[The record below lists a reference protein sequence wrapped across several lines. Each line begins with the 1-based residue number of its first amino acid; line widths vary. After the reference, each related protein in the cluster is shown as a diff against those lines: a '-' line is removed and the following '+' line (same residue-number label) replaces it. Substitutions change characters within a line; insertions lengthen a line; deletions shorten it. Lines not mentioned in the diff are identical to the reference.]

1 MENLPWKWILWGIA
15 FVMAFSSLVKLSIDR
30 RDELQGKLE
39 IYLESQKSLISN
51 KRKILA
57 EHRRRASLAKRIAAE
72 KARQEAAEVK
82 EAKEAK
88 ANSE

>member
-15 FVMAFSSLVKLSIDR
+15 FVMAMSSLVKLSIDR
-30 RDELQGKLE
+30 RDELQGKLK

-57 EHRRRASLAKRIAAE
+57 EHRRRASLTKRIAAE
-72 KARQEAAEVK
+72 KARQEAEEAQEV
-82 EAKEAK
+82 K